1 MKKNLHYGR
10 YVFWAMTSLGL
21 STTVVK
27 AEGKQPLS
35 VPTAELSVVK
45 GHLSDVTLLNINAV
59 EVSVTGRVVDDTG
72 EGLPGVSVV
81 VKGTTTGT
89 ATDID
94 GRFSL
99 TVPDG
104 NATLVFS
111 YIGFRTQEIAL
122 NNRAVVNVTMASDA
136 KALQE
141 VVVVGY
147 GTQKKSDLTG
157 AITSVSAAVIEE
169 RPVQNVLQA
178 IQGRAPGVNV
188 STNVR
193 PGETPNV
200 SIRGNRSLTA
210 DNGPL
215 YVVDGI
221 PIVAAL
227 GVTSFSI
234 NDIHPNDIA
243 SVEVLKDAS
252 ATAIYGSR
260 GANGVIL
267 ITTKK
272 GTVGKVSVNYN
283 HTTSLDSYKTL
294 TDWMDGG
301 QYIDRWRESLIY
313 GRNYQLTTNT
323 NLNQAPTIWYPDP
336 FLDQEKMNLG
346 VDQRSR
352 DNVWSAYEWEEYG
365 VTPKL
370 RGTTPE
376 EQAMGWPAQVP
387 VYNSQ
392 NIKSFD
398 WRDAATRTGVT
409 QNHQLSLSSGSE
421 TSRVYLSLG
430 YYDQKGVQRDQDFKR
445 FNVNLNGDISPK
457 KWITVGTSVM
467 GSFSLQNYGVNPPN
481 TSNTGSKDLFS
492 RANDQFPFAF
502 PRDENGD
509 FIKNTGPNI
518 NIWNPL
524 IDIDQTKN
532 ERRSSAIMA
541 NMYTELKFTPWLKY
555 RLNFGGQMRNFRNGA
570 WTGPGATSHLN
581 NRPNTAGYNREENF
595 SWVAENLLFIDKTFA
610 DIHTIGV
617 TLLQSQQ
624 SSRRENIGANVSG
637 TIIPLSMWYDLGSNT
652 VGRPDGYGTGFTEN
666 TLMSWM
672 GRVNYTLMNKYLLTA
687 SGRYDGSSVLAPGN
701 KWDFFPSFA
710 LAWKMQEEKFLQD
723 VTWLNE
729 LKPRIGYGV
738 TGNSS
743 VNPYTSSGPLSRN
756 PYAFG
761 SVAGIGYLPQLVQ
774 NPNLSWEKTAQTN
787 IGLDFG
793 VLNSRIT
800 GSVELYDSR
809 TSDLIMRRSLPAV
822 TGYVEKFENIGKTR
836 NRGLELTLS
845 TINIETQDFTWSTD
859 FNFSSNREEI
869 VELIN
874 GKEDMLA
881 NNWYIGYPVSGVYRH
896 YDNAGIWQNTPEDLA
911 EMAKFNANR
920 HNFFPGSIK
929 IVDQNGDYRID
940 GEDYVIRGHDRPKW
954 IGGLNTNFRYK
965 NLTLQ
970 SFIYARIGQ
979 TYFGGYPNSYGGIWP
994 NGRVENDVWTFQN
1007 PGGRWPMPYNG
1018 TLAYDNFTPAMQFHD
1033 GSFVTVRNISLSYDF
1048 PQQVLTRFLLNNL
1061 QLNFQVLNP
1070 FIFGGDIVKMGLNP
1084 DDDTNWGRQSQA
1096 NSNNTAPLG
1105 GTNNNTILP
1114 QSVVFG
1120 VRVGF

>member
-21 STTVVK
+21 STNVVK
-27 AEGKQPLS
+27 AEGKQPVN
-35 VPTAELSVVK
+35 VPVTELSVVN
-45 GHLSDVTLLNINAV
+45 GHLSDLAIKKRKAVDVT
-59 EVSVTGRVVDDTG
+59 VTGRVVDNAG

-81 VKGTTTGT
+81 VKGTTVGVS
-89 ATDID
+89 TDID

-111 YIGFRTQEIAL
+111 YIGFTTQEVAL
-122 NNRAVVNVTMASDA
+122 NNRAILNITMASDT

-157 AITSVSAAVIEE
+157 AITSVSAATIEE

-200 SIRGNRSLTA
+200 TIRGTRSLTA
-210 DNGPL
+210 SNSPL

-260 GANGVIL
+260 GANGVII

-272 GTVGKVSVNYN
+272 GTAGKVTVNYN
-283 HTTSLDSYKTL
+283 HTTSLDSYKSL

-301 QYIDRWRESLIY
+301 QYVDRWRESLIY
-313 GRNYQLTTNT
+313 GRNYQPTTNS

-352 DNVWSAYEWEEYG
+352 DNVWAAYEWEEYG
-365 VTPKL
+365 KTPRL
-370 RGTTPE
+370 RPTTPE
-376 EQAMGWPAQVP
+376 EQELGWPAQVP

-392 NIKSFD
+392 NIPTFD
-398 WRDAATRTGVT
+398 WMDAATRTGVT
-409 QNHQLSLSSGSE
+409 QNHQLSLSSGTE
-421 TSRVYLSLG
+421 TSKVYLSLG

-457 KWITVGTSVM
+457 KWLTLGTSVM

-481 TSNTGSKDLFS
+481 NSNTGPKDLFS
-492 RANDQFPFAF
+492 RATTQFPFAF
-502 PRDENGD
+502 PRNENGD
-509 FIKNTGPNI
+509 YIMNTGPNI

-524 IDIDQTKN
+524 IDIDQAIT

-555 RLNFGGQMRNFRNGA
+555 RLNFGAQMRNFRNGA

-581 NRPNTAGYNREENF
+581 NRPNTAGYTREEHF
-595 SWVAENLLFIDKTFA
+595 SWVAENLLFFDKSFG
-610 DIHTIGV
+610 DNHTIGV

-624 SSRRENIGANVSG
+624 ASRRENIGNSVSG
-637 TIIPLSMWYDLGSNT
+637 TIIPLSMWYDLSSNT

-672 GRVNYTLMNKYLLTA
+672 GRVNYTFMNRYLLTA
-687 SGRYDGSSVLAPGN
+687 SGRFDGSSVLAPGN

-710 LAWKMQEEKFLQD
+710 LAWKMQEEKFMEDL
-723 VTWLNE
+723 TWITE
-729 LKPRIGYGV
+729 LKPRIGFGV

-743 VNPYTSSGPLSRN
+743 VEPYTSSGPLSRN
-756 PYAFG
+756 NYAFG
-761 SVAGIGYLPQLVQ
+761 SVAGIGYLPQLVR
-774 NPNLSWEKTAQTN
+774 NPNLSWEKTAQSN
-787 IGLDFG
+787 VGLDFG
-793 VLNSRIT
+793 LLNNRIT

-809 TSDLIMRRSLPAV
+809 TSDLIMRRTLPGV

-836 NRGLELTLS
+836 NKGIELTLS
-845 TINIETQDFTWSTD
+845 TINVETKDFTWSTD

-881 NNWYIGYPVSGVYRH
+881 QRWFIGQPLSVYFH

-911 EMAKFNANR
+911 EMAKFNANGHR
-920 HNFFPGSIK
+920 FYPGAIK
-929 IVDQNGDYRID
+929 VIDQNGDYRINA
-940 GEDYVIRGHDRPKW
+940 EDYIIRGSDRPKYV
-954 IGGLNTNFRYK
+954 GGFTTNFRYK
-965 NLTLQ
+965 NWTLL
-970 SFIYARIGQ
+970 SFVYARLGQ
-979 TYFGGYPNSYGGIWP
+979 EYFGGYPNSYGGVNP
-994 NGRVENDVWTFQN
+994 NGRVENDVWTFNN
-1007 PGGRWPMPYNG
+1007 PGGRWPQPYLG
-1018 TLAYDNFTPAMQFHD
+1018 TAQYDNFTPAMQFHS

-1048 PQQVLTRFLLNNL
+1048 PQQFLSRFFLNNL
-1061 QLNFQVLNP
+1061 QLNVQVLNP
-1070 FIFGGDIVKMGLNP
+1070 FIFGGEIVRMGLNP
-1084 DDDTNWGRQSQA
+1084 DDDTNWGSQSQA
-1096 NSNNTAPLG
+1096 NSNSTSPLG
-1105 GTNNNTILP
+1105 GTNNNTILQ

>member
-10 YVFWAMTSLGL
+10 YVFWAMASLGL
-21 STTVVK
+21 SSNVVK
-27 AEGKQPLS
+27 AENGQPLNLPVVEFS
-35 VPTAELSVVK
+35 ATAGRFSEVALVK
-45 GHLSDVTLLNINAV
+45 DAAQTIT
-59 EVSVTGRVVDDTG
+59 VSGRVVDNTG

-81 VKGTTTGT
+81 VKGTTIG
-89 ATDID
+89 ANTDID
-94 GRFSL
+94 GRYSL
-99 TVPDG
+99 TVPNG

-111 YIGFRTQEIAL
+111 YIGFVSQEVAL
-122 NNRAVVNVTMASDA
+122 NNRAVLDVTMATDT
-136 KALQE
+136 KTLEE

-157 AITSVSAAVIEE
+157 AITSVSSAVIEE

-178 IQGRAPGVNV
+178 LQGRAAGVNV

-193 PGETPNV
+193 PGETPSV

-272 GTVGKVSVNYN
+272 GTAGKVSVNYN
-283 HTTSLDSYKTL
+283 HTTSLDSYKSL

-301 QYIDRWRESLIY
+301 QYIDRWRESLMY

-323 NLNQAPTIWYPDP
+323 DRTQAPTIWYPDP
-336 FLDQEKMNLG
+336 FIDREKMNLG
-346 VDQRSR
+346 VDQRSLN
-352 DNVWSAYEWEEYG
+352 NVWAGYEWEEYG
-365 VTPKL
+365 VTP
-370 RGTTPE
+370 RTRPTTPE

-392 NIKSFD
+392 NIPTFD

-409 QNHQLSLSSGSE
+409 QNHQLSLSSGTE

-457 KWITVGTSVM
+457 KWLTLGTSVM

-509 FIKNTGPNI
+509 FIRNTGPNI

-524 IDIDQTKN
+524 VDIDQTKN

-541 NMYTELKFTPWLKY
+541 NMFTELKFTPWLKY
-555 RLNFGGQMRNFRNGA
+555 RLNFGAQVRNFRNGA
-570 WTGPGATSHLN
+570 WTGPEATSHLT

-595 SWVAENLLFIDKTFA
+595 SWVAENLLFVDKTFA

-624 SSRRENIGANVSG
+624 ASRRENIGTNVSS
-637 TIIPLSMWYDLGSNT
+637 TIIPLSLWYDLGSNT

-672 GRVNYTLMNKYLLTA
+672 GRINYSLMDRYLLTA

-710 LAWKMQEEKFLQD
+710 FAWKMQEESFMENL
-723 VTWLNE
+723 TWISE

-756 PYAFG
+756 PYSFG

-774 NPNLSWEKTAQTN
+774 NPNLSWEKTAQSN
-787 IGLDFG
+787 IGVDFG
-793 VLNSRIT
+793 VLNNRIT
-800 GSVELYDSR
+800 GSVELYEAR
-809 TSDLIMRRSLPAV
+809 TSDLIMERSLPAV
-822 TGYVEKFENIGKTR
+822 TGYVNKFENIGKTR

-845 TINIETQDFTWSTD
+845 TVNIETKDFTWSTD
-859 FNFSSNREEI
+859 INFSRNREEI

-881 NNWYIGYPVSGVYRH
+881 NTWFIGYPVSGVYRH

-920 HNFFPGSIK
+920 HNFYPGSIK

-940 GEDYVIRGHDRPKW
+940 GEDYVIRGHNRPKW
-954 IGGLNTNFRYK
+954 TGGLNTNFRYK

-970 SFIYARIGQ
+970 SFIYARVGQ
-979 TYFGGYPNSYGGIWP
+979 TYFGGYPNSYGGVFP

-1018 TLAYDNFTPAMQFHD
+1018 TLAYDNFTPAMQFHS

-1048 PQQVLTRFLLNNL
+1048 PQTMLSRFFLNNL
-1061 QLNFQVLNP
+1061 QLNVQVLNP
-1070 FIFGGDIVKMGLNP
+1070 FIFGGDIVQMGLNP

-1096 NSNNTAPLG
+1096 NSNSTSPLG
-1105 GTNNNTILP
+1105 GTNNNTILQ

-1120 VRVGF
+1120 LRVGF